1 MKIKEGFVLREVAGQ
16 TIVIAVG
23 EASKSFHGMINLNN
37 TGKEIW
43 EGVQKGMN
51 EDLIAKKLTEKY
63 EVSFS
68 KAQEDVDRLIRKMY
82 EAGVMEV

>member
-43 EGVQKGMN
+43 EGVQKGMS

>member
-63 EVSFS
+63 EVSLS